1 MGVSNVN
8 NLNKIDLTKLV
19 LAQKSRQ
26 AKSNQPAYMQM
37 TGSIFNAPEVKQQQE
52 TTNLNTLNTK
62 KSLSELTKKTSTSNS
77 TTNKTEGKDKEEN
90 VDQGSVKSQGN
101 QAKKGTTQTEKDS
114 REVKTINSE
123 SKKLNKDIKQE
134 DKKFQAQ
141 LKQQQAAFQKDS
153 AKLEKLSQETEE
165 TQTEIDNAQN
175 ELDSLLGSSTFTIS
189 RGDGTQGGQ
198 STNPNQDKIDQ
209 LQKFI
214 GSKSNLVQNN
224 GKQIYSLQRSSSR
237 TLSRMN
243 RTNANFVKIHKKNT
257 KAIQQNQNETSSVI
271 KTATKVEQW
280 SAIAEQGGKAL
291 DLVGQG
297 LVTAGQALASS
308 GNPVTAA
315 IGSAMIATGTVMSK
329 VGTVAEMLGQY
340 GQTAANITKTA
351 AYAAEG
357 NLAGA
362 MTSAAAAIQSGAA
375 AQKSTK
381 GLGDNFKAIDQRATD
396 ATNKAAAN
404 AAAKQTV
411 KQTQQ
416 DAVDKLGANATKEQ
430 IKQAKSEAL
439 GGMTKKEMKQSISGK
454 LQEQMAN
461 KEISSKDLF
470 KDIKNKSINSNST
483 VANAKKEAIDNFSSN
498 VKAANGTITNGV
510 VTGLDKKARKE
521 VGKKTVTGFTN
532 TASVAKKSTQ
542 KFDFQKLSQGLMSTA
557 ALFSAQNTNT
567 QGTHRGYA
575 AQWDLNADPKMRR
588 IRNARMASVRHAAY
602 A

>member
-8 NLNKIDLTKLV
+8 NLNKIDLTKLA

-62 KSLSELTKKTSTSNS
+62 KSLNELTKKTSTSNS

-114 REVKTINSE
+114 REVKRINSE

-141 LKQQQAAFQKDS
+141 LKQQQVAFQKDS

-257 KAIQQNQNETSSVI
+257 KAIQQNQNETSNVV
-271 KTATKVEQW
+271 KFATKLEQW

-291 DLVGQG
+291 DFAGQG
-297 LVTAGQALASS
+297 MVAAGQAIAS
-308 GNPVTAA
+308 TAWGA
-315 IGSAMIATGTVMSK
+315 AVGAAMIATGTVMSK

-381 GLGDNFKAIDQRATD
+381 GLSNNFKAIDQRATD

-404 AAAKQTV
+404 AAAKQAV
-411 KQTQQ
+411 KNM
-416 DAVDKLGANATKEQ
+416 DAEQ
-430 IKQAKSEAL
+430 L
-439 GGMTKKEMKQSISGK
+439 GGMTKKEMKKSISGE
-454 LQEQMAN
+454 LQGQLAN
-461 KEISSKDLF
+461 NEINSKDLF
-470 KDIKNKSINSNST
+470 NDVKNKSIKSNDA
-483 VANAKKEAIDNFSSN
+483 VNGARD
-498 VKAANGTITNGV
+498 KAAAAFKENVYAAKGSLDAPNGV

-542 KFDFQKLSQGLMSTA
+542 KLDFQKLSQGLMSTV
-557 ALFSAQNTNT
+557 ALLSAQNTNT
-567 QGTHRGYA
+567 QGTHKGYA

>member
-8 NLNKIDLTKLV
+8 NLNKIDLTKLA

-62 KSLSELTKKTSTSNS
+62 KSLSELTKKTSNS

-101 QAKKGTTQTEKDS
+101 QAKKGTAQTEKDS

-257 KAIQQNQNETSSVI
+257 KAIQQNQNEASGII

-315 IGSAMIATGTVMSK
+315 VGTAMIATGTVMSK

-381 GLGDNFKAIDQRATD
+381 GLGDNFKAIDQRATN

-404 AAAKQTV
+404 AAAKQAV
-411 KQTQQ
+411 KNM
-416 DAVDKLGANATKEQ
+416 DAEQ
-430 IKQAKSEAL
+430 L
-439 GGMTKKEMKQSISGK
+439 GGMTKKEMKKSISGE
-454 LQEQMAN
+454 LQGQLAN
-461 KEISSKDLF
+461 NEINSKDLF
-470 KDIKNKSINSNST
+470 NDVKNKSIKSNDA
-483 VANAKKEAIDNFSSN
+483 VNGARD
-498 VKAANGTITNGV
+498 KAAAAFKENVYAAKGSLDVPNGV

-567 QGTHRGYA
+567 QGTHKGYA

>member
-101 QAKKGTTQTEKDS
+101 QAKKGTAQTEKDS

-257 KAIQQNQNETSSVI
+257 KAIQQNQNETSNVV
-271 KTATKVEQW
+271 KFATKLEQW

-291 DLVGQG
+291 DLAGQG
-297 LVTAGQALASS
+297 MVAAGQAIAS
-308 GNPVTAA
+308 TAWGA
-315 IGSAMIATGTVMSK
+315 AVGAAMIATGTVMSK

-381 GLGDNFKAIDQRATD
+381 GLGDNFKAIDQRATN

-404 AAAKQTV
+404 AAAKQAV
-411 KQTQQ
+411 KNM
-416 DAVDKLGANATKEQ
+416 DAEQ
-430 IKQAKSEAL
+430 L
-439 GGMTKKEMKQSISGK
+439 GGMTKKEMKKSISGE
-454 LQEQMAN
+454 LQGQLAN
-461 KEISSKDLF
+461 NEINSKDLF
-470 KDIKNKSINSNST
+470 NDVKNKSIKSNDA
-483 VANAKKEAIDNFSSN
+483 VNGARD
-498 VKAANGTITNGV
+498 KAAAAFKENVYAAKGSLDVPNGV

>member
-8 NLNKIDLTKLV
+8 NLNKIDLTKLA

-62 KSLSELTKKTSTSNS
+62 KSLNELTKKTSTSNS

-123 SKKLNKDIKQE
+123 SKKLNKNIKQE

-257 KAIQQNQNETSSVI
+257 KAIQQNQNETSNVV
-271 KTATKVEQW
+271 KFATKLEQW

-291 DLVGQG
+291 DFAGQG
-297 LVTAGQALASS
+297 MVAAGQAIAS
-308 GNPVTAA
+308 TAWGA
-315 IGSAMIATGTVMSK
+315 AVGAAMIATGTVMSK

-381 GLGDNFKAIDQRATD
+381 GLSNNFKAIDQRATN

-404 AAAKQTV
+404 AAAK
-411 KQTQQ
+411 K
-416 DAVDKLGANATKEQ
+416 
-430 IKQAKSEAL
+430 
-439 GGMTKKEMKQSISGK
+439 SISGE
-454 LQEQMAN
+454 LQGQLAN
-461 KEISSKDLF
+461 NEINSKDLF
-470 KDIKNKSINSNST
+470 NDVKNKSIKSNDA
-483 VANAKKEAIDNFSSN
+483 VNGARD
-498 VKAANGTITNGV
+498 KAAAAFKENVYAAKGSLDVQNGV

-567 QGTHRGYA
+567 QGTHKGYA
-575 AQWDLNADPKMRR
+575 AQWNLNADPKMRR

>member
-8 NLNKIDLTKLV
+8 NLNKIDLTKLA

-101 QAKKGTTQTEKDS
+101 QAKKGTAQTEKDS

-257 KAIQQNQNETSSVI
+257 KAIQQNQNEASGII

-315 IGSAMIATGTVMSK
+315 VGTAMIATGTVMSK

-381 GLGDNFKAIDQRATD
+381 GLGDNFKAIDQRATN

-404 AAAKQTV
+404 AAAKQAV
-411 KQTQQ
+411 KNM
-416 DAVDKLGANATKEQ
+416 DAEQ
-430 IKQAKSEAL
+430 L
-439 GGMTKKEMKQSISGK
+439 GGMTKKEMKKSISGE
-454 LQEQMAN
+454 LQGQLAN
-461 KEISSKDLF
+461 NEINSKDLF
-470 KDIKNKSINSNST
+470 NDVKNKSIKSNDA
-483 VANAKKEAIDNFSSN
+483 VNGARD
-498 VKAANGTITNGV
+498 KAAAAFKENVYAAKGSLDVPNGV

>member
-8 NLNKIDLTKLV
+8 NLNKIDLTKLA
-19 LAQKSRQ
+19 LAQKSRL

-62 KSLSELTKKTSTSNS
+62 KSLNELTKKTSTSNS

-114 REVKTINSE
+114 REVKRINSE

-257 KAIQQNQNETSSVI
+257 KAIQQNQNETSNVV
-271 KTATKVEQW
+271 KFATKLEQW

-291 DLVGQG
+291 DLAGQG
-297 LVTAGQALASS
+297 MVAAGQAIAS
-308 GNPVTAA
+308 TAWGA
-315 IGSAMIATGTVMSK
+315 AVGAAMIATGTVMSK

-381 GLGDNFKAIDQRATD
+381 GLSNNFKAIDQRATD

-404 AAAKQTV
+404 AAAKQAV
-411 KQTQQ
+411 KNM
-416 DAVDKLGANATKEQ
+416 DAEQ
-430 IKQAKSEAL
+430 L
-439 GGMTKKEMKQSISGK
+439 GGMTKKEMKKSISGE
-454 LQEQMAN
+454 LQGQLAN
-461 KEISSKDLF
+461 NEINSKDLF
-470 KDIKNKSINSNST
+470 NDVKNKSIKSNDA
-483 VANAKKEAIDNFSSN
+483 VNGARD
-498 VKAANGTITNGV
+498 KAAAAFKENVYAAKGSLDAPNGV

-567 QGTHRGYA
+567 QGTHKGYA

>member
-257 KAIQQNQNETSSVI
+257 KAIQQNQNETSGII

-315 IGSAMIATGTVMSK
+315 VGTAMIATGTVMSK

-404 AAAKQTV
+404 AAAKQAV
-411 KQTQQ
+411 KNM
-416 DAVDKLGANATKEQ
+416 DAEQ
-430 IKQAKSEAL
+430 L
-439 GGMTKKEMKQSISGK
+439 GGMTKKEMKKSISGE
-454 LQEQMAN
+454 LQGQLAN
-461 KEISSKDLF
+461 NEINSKDLF
-470 KDIKNKSINSNST
+470 NDVKNKSIKSNDA
-483 VANAKKEAIDNFSSN
+483 VNGARD
-498 VKAANGTITNGV
+498 KAAAAFKENVYAAKGSLDVQNGV

-567 QGTHRGYA
+567 QGTHKGYA

>member
-8 NLNKIDLTKLV
+8 NLNKIDLTKLA

-62 KSLSELTKKTSTSNS
+62 KSLNELTKKTSTSNS

-101 QAKKGTTQTEKDS
+101 QAKKGTTQTEKDF

-257 KAIQQNQNETSSVI
+257 KAIQQNQNETSNVV
-271 KTATKVEQW
+271 KFATKLEQW

-291 DLVGQG
+291 DLAGQG
-297 LVTAGQALASS
+297 MVAAGQAIAS
-308 GNPVTAA
+308 TAWGA
-315 IGSAMIATGTVMSK
+315 AVGAAMIATGTVMSK

-340 GQTAANITKTA
+340 GQTAANVTKTA

-381 GLGDNFKAIDQRATD
+381 GLSNNFKAIDQRATD

-404 AAAKQTV
+404 AAAKQAV
-411 KQTQQ
+411 KNM
-416 DAVDKLGANATKEQ
+416 DAEQ
-430 IKQAKSEAL
+430 L
-439 GGMTKKEMKQSISGK
+439 GGMTKKEMKKSISGE
-454 LQEQMAN
+454 LQGQLAN
-461 KEISSKDLF
+461 NEINSKDLF
-470 KDIKNKSINSNST
+470 NDVKNKSIKSNDA
-483 VANAKKEAIDNFSSN
+483 VNGARD
-498 VKAANGTITNGV
+498 KAAAAFKENVYAAKGSLDAPNGV

-542 KFDFQKLSQGLMSTA
+542 KLDFQKLSQGLMSTV
-557 ALFSAQNTNT
+557 ALLSAQNTNT
-567 QGTHRGYA
+567 QGTHKGYA

>member
-8 NLNKIDLTKLV
+8 NLNKIDLTKLA
-19 LAQKSRQ
+19 LAQKSRL

-62 KSLSELTKKTSTSNS
+62 KSLNELTKKTSTSNS
-77 TTNKTEGKDKEEN
+77 TTNKTESKDKEEN

-214 GSKSNLVQNN
+214 GSKSTLVQNN

-257 KAIQQNQNETSSVI
+257 KAIQQNQNETSNVV
-271 KTATKVEQW
+271 KFATKLEQW

-291 DLVGQG
+291 DLAGQG
-297 LVTAGQALASS
+297 MVAAGQAIAS
-308 GNPVTAA
+308 TAWGA
-315 IGSAMIATGTVMSK
+315 AVGAAMIATGTVMSK

-381 GLGDNFKAIDQRATD
+381 GLSNNFKAIDQRATD

-404 AAAKQTV
+404 AAAKQAV
-411 KQTQQ
+411 KNM
-416 DAVDKLGANATKEQ
+416 DAEQ
-430 IKQAKSEAL
+430 L
-439 GGMTKKEMKQSISGK
+439 GGMTKKEMKKSISGE
-454 LQEQMAN
+454 LQGQLAN
-461 KEISSKDLF
+461 NEINSKDLF
-470 KDIKNKSINSNST
+470 NDVKNKSIKSNDA
-483 VANAKKEAIDNFSSN
+483 VNGARD
-498 VKAANGTITNGV
+498 KAAAAFKENVYAAKGSLDVQNGV

-567 QGTHRGYA
+567 QGTHKGYA

>member
-8 NLNKIDLTKLV
+8 NLNKIDLTKLA
-19 LAQKSRQ
+19 LAQKSRL

-198 STNPNQDKIDQ
+198 STNPNQDKIAQ

-257 KAIQQNQNETSSVI
+257 KAIQQNQNETSGII

-315 IGSAMIATGTVMSK
+315 VGTAMIATGTVMSK

-470 KDIKNKSINSNST
+470 NDIKNKSISSNSA

>member
-8 NLNKIDLTKLV
+8 NLNKIDLTKLA
-19 LAQKSRQ
+19 LAQKSRL

-62 KSLSELTKKTSTSNS
+62 KSLNELTKKTSTSNS

-114 REVKTINSE
+114 REVKRINSE

-257 KAIQQNQNETSSVI
+257 KAIQQNQNETSNVV
-271 KTATKVEQW
+271 KFATKLEQW

-291 DLVGQG
+291 DLAGQG
-297 LVTAGQALASS
+297 MVAAGQAIAS
-308 GNPVTAA
+308 TAWGA
-315 IGSAMIATGTVMSK
+315 AVGAAMIATGTVMSK

-340 GQTAANITKTA
+340 GQTAANVTKTA

-357 NLAGA
+357 NLVGA

-381 GLGDNFKAIDQRATD
+381 GLSNNFKAIDQRATD

-404 AAAKQTV
+404 AAAKQAV
-411 KQTQQ
+411 KNM
-416 DAVDKLGANATKEQ
+416 DAEQ
-430 IKQAKSEAL
+430 L
-439 GGMTKKEMKQSISGK
+439 GGMTKKEMKKSISGE
-454 LQEQMAN
+454 LQGQLAN
-461 KEISSKDLF
+461 NEINSKDLF
-470 KDIKNKSINSNST
+470 NDVKNKSIKSNDA
-483 VANAKKEAIDNFSSN
+483 VNGARD
-498 VKAANGTITNGV
+498 KAAAAFKENVYAAKGSLDAPNGV

-567 QGTHRGYA
+567 QGTHKGYA

>member
-8 NLNKIDLTKLV
+8 NLNKIDLTKLA
-19 LAQKSRQ
+19 LAQKSRL

-62 KSLSELTKKTSTSNS
+62 KSLNELTKKTSTSNS

-257 KAIQQNQNETSSVI
+257 KAIQQNQNETSNVV
-271 KTATKVEQW
+271 KFATKLEQW

-291 DLVGQG
+291 DFAGQG
-297 LVTAGQALASS
+297 MVAAGQAIAS
-308 GNPVTAA
+308 TAWGA
-315 IGSAMIATGTVMSK
+315 AVGAAMIATGTVMSK
-329 VGTVAEMLGQY
+329 IGTVAEMLGQY
-340 GQTAANITKTA
+340 GQTAANVTKTA

-381 GLGDNFKAIDQRATD
+381 GLSNNFKAIDQRATN

-404 AAAKQTV
+404 AAAKQAV
-411 KQTQQ
+411 KNM
-416 DAVDKLGANATKEQ
+416 DAEQ
-430 IKQAKSEAL
+430 L
-439 GGMTKKEMKQSISGK
+439 GGMTKKEMKKSISGE
-454 LQEQMAN
+454 LQGQLAN
-461 KEISSKDLF
+461 NEINSKDLF
-470 KDIKNKSINSNST
+470 NDVKNKSIKSNDA
-483 VANAKKEAIDNFSSN
+483 VNGARD
-498 VKAANGTITNGV
+498 KAAAAFKENVYAAKGSLDVQNGV

-567 QGTHRGYA
+567 QETHKGYA

>member
-8 NLNKIDLTKLV
+8 NLNKIDLTKLA

-62 KSLSELTKKTSTSNS
+62 KSLNELTKKTSTSNS

-114 REVKTINSE
+114 REVKRINSE

-257 KAIQQNQNETSSVI
+257 KAIQQNQNETSNVV
-271 KTATKVEQW
+271 KFATKLEQW

-291 DLVGQG
+291 DLAGQG
-297 LVTAGQALASS
+297 MVAAGQAIAS
-308 GNPVTAA
+308 TAWGA
-315 IGSAMIATGTVMSK
+315 AVGAAMIATGTVMSK

-381 GLGDNFKAIDQRATD
+381 GLSNNFKAIDQRATN

-404 AAAKQTV
+404 AAAKQAV
-411 KQTQQ
+411 KNM
-416 DAVDKLGANATKEQ
+416 DAEQ
-430 IKQAKSEAL
+430 L
-439 GGMTKKEMKQSISGK
+439 GGMTKKEMKKSISGE
-454 LQEQMAN
+454 LQGQLAN
-461 KEISSKDLF
+461 NEINSKDLF
-470 KDIKNKSINSNST
+470 NDVKNKSIKSNDA
-483 VANAKKEAIDNFSSN
+483 VNGARD
-498 VKAANGTITNGV
+498 KAAAAFKENVYAAKGSLDVQNGV

-542 KFDFQKLSQGLMSTA
+542 KFNFQKLSQGLMSTV
-557 ALFSAQNTNT
+557 ALLSAQNTNT
-567 QGTHRGYA
+567 QGTHKGYA

>member
-1 MGVSNVN
+1 
-8 NLNKIDLTKLV
+8 
-19 LAQKSRQ
+19 
-26 AKSNQPAYMQM
+26 
-37 TGSIFNAPEVKQQQE
+37 
-52 TTNLNTLNTK
+52 
-62 KSLSELTKKTSTSNS
+62 
-77 TTNKTEGKDKEEN
+77 
-90 VDQGSVKSQGN
+90 
-101 QAKKGTTQTEKDS
+101 
-114 REVKTINSE
+114 
-123 SKKLNKDIKQE
+123 
-134 DKKFQAQ
+134 
-141 LKQQQAAFQKDS
+141 
-153 AKLEKLSQETEE
+153 
-165 TQTEIDNAQN
+165 
-175 ELDSLLGSSTFTIS
+175 
-189 RGDGTQGGQ
+189 
-198 STNPNQDKIDQ
+198 
-209 LQKFI
+209 
-214 GSKSNLVQNN
+214 
-224 GKQIYSLQRSSSR
+224 
-237 TLSRMN
+237 MN

-257 KAIQQNQNETSSVI
+257 KAIQQNQNETSNVV
-271 KTATKVEQW
+271 KFATKLEQW

-291 DLVGQG
+291 DFAGQG
-297 LVTAGQALASS
+297 MVAAGQAIAS
-308 GNPVTAA
+308 TAWGA
-315 IGSAMIATGTVMSK
+315 AVGAAMIATGTVMSK

-381 GLGDNFKAIDQRATD
+381 GLSDNFKAIDQRATD

-430 IKQAKSEAL
+430 IKLAKSEAL

-470 KDIKNKSINSNST
+470 KDIKNKSINSNSAVT
-483 VANAKKEAIDNFSSN
+483 NAKNEAISSFSSN
-498 VKAANGTITNGV
+498 VQAANGTITNGV

-567 QGTHRGYA
+567 QGTHKGYA

>member
-8 NLNKIDLTKLV
+8 NLNKIDLTKLA

>member
-8 NLNKIDLTKLV
+8 NLNKIDLTKLA
-19 LAQKSRQ
+19 LAQKSRL

-62 KSLSELTKKTSTSNS
+62 KSLNELTKKTSTSNS

-114 REVKTINSE
+114 REVKRINSE

-257 KAIQQNQNETSSVI
+257 KAIQQNQNETSNVV
-271 KTATKVEQW
+271 KFATKLEQW

-291 DLVGQG
+291 DFAGQG
-297 LVTAGQALASS
+297 MVAAGQAIAS
-308 GNPVTAA
+308 TAWGA
-315 IGSAMIATGTVMSK
+315 AVGAAMIATGTVMSK

-340 GQTAANITKTA
+340 GQTAANVTKTA

-381 GLGDNFKAIDQRATD
+381 GLSNNFKAIDQRATD

-404 AAAKQTV
+404 AAAKQAV
-411 KQTQQ
+411 KNM
-416 DAVDKLGANATKEQ
+416 DAEQ
-430 IKQAKSEAL
+430 L
-439 GGMTKKEMKQSISGK
+439 GGMTKKEMKKSISGE
-454 LQEQMAN
+454 LQGQLAN
-461 KEISSKDLF
+461 NEINSKDLF
-470 KDIKNKSINSNST
+470 NDVKNKSIKSNDA
-483 VANAKKEAIDNFSSN
+483 VNGARD
-498 VKAANGTITNGV
+498 KAAAAFKENVYAAKGSLDAPNGV

-557 ALFSAQNTNT
+557 ALLSAQNTNT
-567 QGTHRGYA
+567 QGTHKGYA

>member
-8 NLNKIDLTKLV
+8 NLNKIDLTKLA
-19 LAQKSRQ
+19 LAQKSRL

-62 KSLSELTKKTSTSNS
+62 KSLNELTKKTSTSNS

-101 QAKKGTTQTEKDS
+101 QAKKGTTQTEKDF

-257 KAIQQNQNETSSVI
+257 KAIQQNQNETSNVV
-271 KTATKVEQW
+271 KFATKLEQW

-291 DLVGQG
+291 DLAGQG
-297 LVTAGQALASS
+297 MVAAGQAIAS
-308 GNPVTAA
+308 TAWGA
-315 IGSAMIATGTVMSK
+315 AVGAAMIATGTVMSK

-381 GLGDNFKAIDQRATD
+381 GLSNNFKAIDQRATD

-404 AAAKQTV
+404 AAAKQAV
-411 KQTQQ
+411 KNM
-416 DAVDKLGANATKEQ
+416 DAEQ
-430 IKQAKSEAL
+430 L
-439 GGMTKKEMKQSISGK
+439 GGMTKKEMKKSISGE
-454 LQEQMAN
+454 LQGQLAN
-461 KEISSKDLF
+461 NEINSKDLF
-470 KDIKNKSINSNST
+470 NDVKNKSIKSNDA
-483 VANAKKEAIDNFSSN
+483 VNGARD
-498 VKAANGTITNGV
+498 KAAAAFKENVYAAKGSLDAPNGV

-567 QGTHRGYA
+567 QGTHKGYA

>member
-8 NLNKIDLTKLV
+8 NLNKIDLTKLA
-19 LAQKSRQ
+19 LAQKSRL

-62 KSLSELTKKTSTSNS
+62 KSLNELTKKTSTSNS

-101 QAKKGTTQTEKDS
+101 QAKKGTTQTEKDF

-257 KAIQQNQNETSSVI
+257 KAIQQNQNETSNVV
-271 KTATKVEQW
+271 KFATKLEQW

-291 DLVGQG
+291 DFAGQG
-297 LVTAGQALASS
+297 MVAAGQAIAS
-308 GNPVTAA
+308 TAWGA
-315 IGSAMIATGTVMSK
+315 AVGAAMIATGTVMSK

-340 GQTAANITKTA
+340 GQTAANVTKTA

-381 GLGDNFKAIDQRATD
+381 GLSNNFKAIDQRATD

-404 AAAKQTV
+404 AAAKQAV
-411 KQTQQ
+411 KNM
-416 DAVDKLGANATKEQ
+416 DAEQ
-430 IKQAKSEAL
+430 L
-439 GGMTKKEMKQSISGK
+439 GGMTKKEMKKSISGE
-454 LQEQMAN
+454 LQGQLAN
-461 KEISSKDLF
+461 NEINSKDLF
-470 KDIKNKSINSNST
+470 NDVKNKSIKSNDA
-483 VANAKKEAIDNFSSN
+483 VNGARD
-498 VKAANGTITNGV
+498 KAAAAFKENVYAAKGSLDVQNGV

-542 KFDFQKLSQGLMSTA
+542 KLDFQKLSQGLMSTV
-557 ALFSAQNTNT
+557 ALLSAQNTNT
-567 QGTHRGYA
+567 QGTHKGYA

>member
-8 NLNKIDLTKLV
+8 NLNKIDLTKLA
-19 LAQKSRQ
+19 LAQKSRL

-62 KSLSELTKKTSTSNS
+62 KSLNELTKKTSTSNL

-114 REVKTINSE
+114 REVKRINSE

-198 STNPNQDKIDQ
+198 ATNPNQDKIDQ

-257 KAIQQNQNETSSVI
+257 KAIQQNQNETSNVV
-271 KTATKVEQW
+271 KFATKLEQW

-291 DLVGQG
+291 DFAGQG
-297 LVTAGQALASS
+297 MVAAGQAIAS
-308 GNPVTAA
+308 TAWGA
-315 IGSAMIATGTVMSK
+315 TVGAAMIATGTVMSK

-340 GQTAANITKTA
+340 GQTAANVTKTA

-381 GLGDNFKAIDQRATD
+381 GLSDNFKAIDQRATD

-404 AAAKQTV
+404 AAAKQAV
-411 KQTQQ
+411 KNM
-416 DAVDKLGANATKEQ
+416 DAEQ
-430 IKQAKSEAL
+430 L
-439 GGMTKKEMKQSISGK
+439 GGMTKKEMKKSISGE
-454 LQEQMAN
+454 LQGQLAN
-461 KEISSKDLF
+461 NEINSKDLF
-470 KDIKNKSINSNST
+470 DDVKNKSIKSNDA
-483 VANAKKEAIDNFSSN
+483 VNGARD
-498 VKAANGTITNGV
+498 KAAAAFKENVYAAKGSLDVQNGV

-567 QGTHRGYA
+567 QGTHKGYA

>member
-8 NLNKIDLTKLV
+8 NLNKIDLTKLA
-19 LAQKSRQ
+19 LTQKSRQ

-62 KSLSELTKKTSTSNS
+62 KSLNELTKKTSTSNS

-114 REVKTINSE
+114 REVKRINSE

-257 KAIQQNQNETSSVI
+257 KAIQQNQNETSNVV
-271 KTATKVEQW
+271 KFATKLEQW

-291 DLVGQG
+291 DLAGQG
-297 LVTAGQALASS
+297 MVAAGQAIAS
-308 GNPVTAA
+308 TAWGA
-315 IGSAMIATGTVMSK
+315 AVGAAMIATGTVMSK

-381 GLGDNFKAIDQRATD
+381 GLSNNFKAIDQRATD

-404 AAAKQTV
+404 AAAKQAV
-411 KQTQQ
+411 KNM
-416 DAVDKLGANATKEQ
+416 DAEQ
-430 IKQAKSEAL
+430 L
-439 GGMTKKEMKQSISGK
+439 GGMTKKEMKKSISGE
-454 LQEQMAN
+454 LQGQLAN
-461 KEISSKDLF
+461 NEINSKDLF
-470 KDIKNKSINSNST
+470 NDVKNKSIKSNDA
-483 VANAKKEAIDNFSSN
+483 VNGARD
-498 VKAANGTITNGV
+498 KAAAAFKENVYAAKGSLDVQNGV

-542 KFDFQKLSQGLMSTA
+542 KLDFQKLSQGLMSTV
-557 ALFSAQNTNT
+557 ALLSAQNTNT
-567 QGTHRGYA
+567 QGTHKGYA

>member
-8 NLNKIDLTKLV
+8 NLNKIDLTKLA

-101 QAKKGTTQTEKDS
+101 QAKKGTAQTEKDS

-165 TQTEIDNAQN
+165 TQTEINNAQN

-257 KAIQQNQNETSSVI
+257 KAIQQNQNETSNVV
-271 KTATKVEQW
+271 KFATKLEQW

-291 DLVGQG
+291 DFAGQG
-297 LVTAGQALASS
+297 MVAAGQAIAS
-308 GNPVTAA
+308 TAWGA
-315 IGSAMIATGTVMSK
+315 AVGAAMIATGTVMSK

-381 GLGDNFKAIDQRATD
+381 GLGENFEAIDKRATN

-404 AAAKQTV
+404 AAAKQAV
-411 KQTQQ
+411 KNM
-416 DAVDKLGANATKEQ
+416 DAEQ
-430 IKQAKSEAL
+430 L
-439 GGMTKKEMKQSISGK
+439 GGMTKKEMKKSISGE
-454 LQEQMAN
+454 LQGQLAN
-461 KEISSKDLF
+461 NEINSKDLF
-470 KDIKNKSINSNST
+470 NDVKNKSIKSNDA
-483 VANAKKEAIDNFSSN
+483 VNGARD
-498 VKAANGTITNGV
+498 KAAAAFKENVYAAKGSLDVPNGV

-567 QGTHRGYA
+567 QGTHKGYA

>member
-8 NLNKIDLTKLV
+8 NLNKIDLTKLA

-62 KSLSELTKKTSTSNS
+62 KSLNELTKKTSTSNS

-101 QAKKGTTQTEKDS
+101 QAKKGTTQTEKDF

-198 STNPNQDKIDQ
+198 ATNPNQDKIDQ

-257 KAIQQNQNETSSVI
+257 KAIQQNQNETSNVV
-271 KTATKVEQW
+271 KFATKLEQW

-291 DLVGQG
+291 DFAGQG
-297 LVTAGQALASS
+297 MVAAGQAIAS
-308 GNPVTAA
+308 TAWGA
-315 IGSAMIATGTVMSK
+315 AVGAAMIATGTVMSK

-340 GQTAANITKTA
+340 GQTAANVTKTA

-375 AQKSTK
+375 A
-381 GLGDNFKAIDQRATD
+381 
-396 ATNKAAAN
+396 
-404 AAAKQTV
+404 
-411 KQTQQ
+411 
-416 DAVDKLGANATKEQ
+416 
-430 IKQAKSEAL
+430 KQAVKNMDAEQL
-439 GGMTKKEMKQSISGK
+439 GGMTKKEMKKSISGE
-454 LQEQMAN
+454 LQGQLAN
-461 KEISSKDLF
+461 NEINSKDLF
-470 KDIKNKSINSNST
+470 DDVKNKSIKSNDA
-483 VANAKKEAIDNFSSN
+483 VNGARD
-498 VKAANGTITNGV
+498 KAAAAFKENVYAAKGSLDVQNGV

-567 QGTHRGYA
+567 QGTHKGYA

>member
-8 NLNKIDLTKLV
+8 NLNKIDLTKLA

-62 KSLSELTKKTSTSNS
+62 KSLNELTKKTSTSNS

-257 KAIQQNQNETSSVI
+257 KAIQQNQNETSNVV
-271 KTATKVEQW
+271 KFATKLEQW

-291 DLVGQG
+291 DLAGQG
-297 LVTAGQALASS
+297 MVAAGQAIAS
-308 GNPVTAA
+308 TAWGA
-315 IGSAMIATGTVMSK
+315 AVGAAMIATGTVMSK

-340 GQTAANITKTA
+340 GQTAANVTKTA

-381 GLGDNFKAIDQRATD
+381 GLSNNFKAIDQRATD

-404 AAAKQTV
+404 AAAKQAV
-411 KQTQQ
+411 KNM
-416 DAVDKLGANATKEQ
+416 DAEQ
-430 IKQAKSEAL
+430 L
-439 GGMTKKEMKQSISGK
+439 GGMTKKEMKKSISGE
-454 LQEQMAN
+454 LQGQLAN
-461 KEISSKDLF
+461 NEINSKDLF
-470 KDIKNKSINSNST
+470 NDVKNKSIKSNDA
-483 VANAKKEAIDNFSSN
+483 VNGARD
-498 VKAANGTITNGV
+498 KAAAAFKENVYAAKGSLDAPNGV

-542 KFDFQKLSQGLMSTA
+542 KLDFQKLSQGLMSTV
-557 ALFSAQNTNT
+557 ALLSAQNTNT
-567 QGTHRGYA
+567 QGTHKGYA

>member
-257 KAIQQNQNETSSVI
+257 KAIQQNQNETSNVV
-271 KTATKVEQW
+271 KFATKLEQW

-291 DLVGQG
+291 DLAGQG
-297 LVTAGQALASS
+297 MVAAGQAIAS
-308 GNPVTAA
+308 TAWGA
-315 IGSAMIATGTVMSK
+315 AVGAAMIATGTVMSK

-357 NLAGA
+357 NLVGA

-381 GLGDNFKAIDQRATD
+381 GLGDNFKAIDQRATN

-404 AAAKQTV
+404 AAAKQAV
-411 KQTQQ
+411 KNM
-416 DAVDKLGANATKEQ
+416 DAEQ
-430 IKQAKSEAL
+430 L
-439 GGMTKKEMKQSISGK
+439 GGMTKKEMKKSISGE
-454 LQEQMAN
+454 LQGQLAN
-461 KEISSKDLF
+461 NEINSKDLF
-470 KDIKNKSINSNST
+470 NDVKNKSIKSNDA
-483 VANAKKEAIDNFSSN
+483 VNGARD
-498 VKAANGTITNGV
+498 KAAAAFKENVYAAKGSLDVPNGV

-567 QGTHRGYA
+567 QGTHKGYA

>member
-101 QAKKGTTQTEKDS
+101 QAKKGTAQTEKDS

-165 TQTEIDNAQN
+165 TQTEINNAQN

-257 KAIQQNQNETSSVI
+257 KAIQQNQNETSNVV
-271 KTATKVEQW
+271 KFATKLEQW

-291 DLVGQG
+291 DFAGQG
-297 LVTAGQALASS
+297 MVAAGQAIAS
-308 GNPVTAA
+308 TAWGA
-315 IGSAMIATGTVMSK
+315 AVGAAMIATGTVMSK

-381 GLGDNFKAIDQRATD
+381 GLSNNFKAIDQRATN

-404 AAAKQTV
+404 AAAKQAV
-411 KQTQQ
+411 KNM
-416 DAVDKLGANATKEQ
+416 DAEQ
-430 IKQAKSEAL
+430 L
-439 GGMTKKEMKQSISGK
+439 GGMTKKEMKKSISGE
-454 LQEQMAN
+454 LQGQLAN
-461 KEISSKDLF
+461 NEINSKDLF
-470 KDIKNKSINSNST
+470 NDVKNKSIKSNDA
-483 VANAKKEAIDNFSSN
+483 VNGARD
-498 VKAANGTITNGV
+498 KAAAAFKENVYAAKGSLDVQNGV

-567 QGTHRGYA
+567 QGTHKGYA

>member
-8 NLNKIDLTKLV
+8 NLNKIDLTKLA

-62 KSLSELTKKTSTSNS
+62 KSLNELTKKTSTSNS

-101 QAKKGTTQTEKDS
+101 QAKKGTTQTEKDF

-257 KAIQQNQNETSSVI
+257 KAIQQNQNETSNVV
-271 KTATKVEQW
+271 KFATKLEQW

-291 DLVGQG
+291 DLAGQG
-297 LVTAGQALASS
+297 MVAAGQAIAS
-308 GNPVTAA
+308 TAWGEA
-315 IGSAMIATGTVMSK
+315 VGAAMIATGTVMSK

-340 GQTAANITKTA
+340 GQTAANVTKTA

-381 GLGDNFKAIDQRATD
+381 GLSNNFKAIDQRATD

-404 AAAKQTV
+404 AAAKQAV
-411 KQTQQ
+411 KNM
-416 DAVDKLGANATKEQ
+416 DAEQ
-430 IKQAKSEAL
+430 L
-439 GGMTKKEMKQSISGK
+439 GGMTKKEMKKSISGE
-454 LQEQMAN
+454 LQGQLAN
-461 KEISSKDLF
+461 NEINSKDLF
-470 KDIKNKSINSNST
+470 NDVKNKSIKSNDA
-483 VANAKKEAIDNFSSN
+483 VNGARD
-498 VKAANGTITNGV
+498 KAAAAFKENVYAAKGSLDVQNGV

-542 KFDFQKLSQGLMSTA
+542 KLDFQKLSQGLMSTV
-557 ALFSAQNTNT
+557 ALLSAQNTNT
-567 QGTHRGYA
+567 QGTHKGYA

>member
-8 NLNKIDLTKLV
+8 NLNKIDLTKLA

-37 TGSIFNAPEVKQQQE
+37 TSSIFNAPEVKQQQE

-62 KSLSELTKKTSTSNS
+62 KSLNELTKKTSTSNS

-101 QAKKGTTQTEKDS
+101 QAKKGTTQTEKDF

-123 SKKLNKDIKQE
+123 SKKLNKNIKQE

-257 KAIQQNQNETSSVI
+257 KAIQQNQNETSNVV
-271 KTATKVEQW
+271 KFATKLEQW

-291 DLVGQG
+291 DFAGQG
-297 LVTAGQALASS
+297 MVAAGQAIAS
-308 GNPVTAA
+308 TAWGA
-315 IGSAMIATGTVMSK
+315 AVGAAMIATGTVMSK

-340 GQTAANITKTA
+340 GQTAANVTKTA

-381 GLGDNFKAIDQRATD
+381 GLSNNFKAIDQRATD

-404 AAAKQTV
+404 AAAKQAV
-411 KQTQQ
+411 KNM
-416 DAVDKLGANATKEQ
+416 DAEQ
-430 IKQAKSEAL
+430 L
-439 GGMTKKEMKQSISGK
+439 GGMTKKEMKKSISGE
-454 LQEQMAN
+454 LQGQLAN
-461 KEISSKDLF
+461 NEINSKDLF
-470 KDIKNKSINSNST
+470 NDVKNKSIKSNDA
-483 VANAKKEAIDNFSSN
+483 VNGARD
-498 VKAANGTITNGV
+498 KAAAAFKENVYAAKGSLDAPNGV

-542 KFDFQKLSQGLMSTA
+542 KLDFQKLSQGLMSTV
-557 ALFSAQNTNT
+557 ALLSAQNTNT
-567 QGTHRGYA
+567 QGTHKGYA

>member
-8 NLNKIDLTKLV
+8 NLNKIDLTKLA
-19 LAQKSRQ
+19 LAQKSRL

-62 KSLSELTKKTSTSNS
+62 KSLNELTKKTSTSNS

-257 KAIQQNQNETSSVI
+257 KAIQQNQNETSNVV
-271 KTATKVEQW
+271 KFATKLEQW

-291 DLVGQG
+291 DLAGQG
-297 LVTAGQALASS
+297 MVAAGQAIAS
-308 GNPVTAA
+308 TAWGA
-315 IGSAMIATGTVMSK
+315 AVGAAMIATGTVMSK

-381 GLGDNFKAIDQRATD
+381 GLSNNFKAIDQRATD

-404 AAAKQTV
+404 AAAKQAV
-411 KQTQQ
+411 KNM
-416 DAVDKLGANATKEQ
+416 DAEQ
-430 IKQAKSEAL
+430 L
-439 GGMTKKEMKQSISGK
+439 GGMTKKEMKKSISGE
-454 LQEQMAN
+454 LQGQLAN
-461 KEISSKDLF
+461 NEINSKDLF
-470 KDIKNKSINSNST
+470 NDVKNKSIKSNDA
-483 VANAKKEAIDNFSSN
+483 VNGARD
-498 VKAANGTITNGV
+498 KAAAAFKENVYAAKGSLDVQNGV

-542 KFDFQKLSQGLMSTA
+542 KLDFQKLSQGLMSTV
-557 ALFSAQNTNT
+557 ALLSAQNTNT
-567 QGTHRGYA
+567 QGTHKGYA

>member
-8 NLNKIDLTKLV
+8 NLNKIDLTKLA
-19 LAQKSRQ
+19 LAQKSRL

-62 KSLSELTKKTSTSNS
+62 KSLNELTKKTSTSNS

-101 QAKKGTTQTEKDS
+101 QAKKGTTQTEKDF

-257 KAIQQNQNETSSVI
+257 KAIQQNQNETSNVV
-271 KTATKVEQW
+271 KFATKLEQW
-280 SAIAEQGGKAL
+280 SEIAEQGGKAL
-291 DLVGQG
+291 DLAGQG
-297 LVTAGQALASS
+297 MVAAGQAIAS
-308 GNPVTAA
+308 TAWGA
-315 IGSAMIATGTVMSK
+315 AVGAAMIATGTVMSK

-362 MTSAAAAIQSGAA
+362 MTSAAAAIQSGVA
-375 AQKSTK
+375 AQKSTQ
-381 GLGDNFKAIDQRATD
+381 GLSNNFKAIDQRAID

-470 KDIKNKSINSNST
+470 KDIKNKSISSNSA
-483 VANAKKEAIDNFSSN
+483 VANAKKEAIDKFSSN
-498 VKAANGTITNGV
+498 VQAANGTITNGV

-567 QGTHRGYA
+567 QGTHKGYA

>member
-8 NLNKIDLTKLV
+8 NLNKIDLTKLA
-19 LAQKSRQ
+19 LAQKSRL

-62 KSLSELTKKTSTSNS
+62 KSLNELTKKTSTSNS
-77 TTNKTEGKDKEEN
+77 TTNKTEDKDKEEN
-90 VDQGSVKSQGN
+90 IDQGSVKSQGN

-123 SKKLNKDIKQE
+123 SKKLNKNIKQE

-257 KAIQQNQNETSSVI
+257 KAIQQNQNETSNIV
-271 KTATKVEQW
+271 KFATKLEQW

-291 DLVGQG
+291 DFAGQG
-297 LVTAGQALASS
+297 MVAAGQAIAS
-308 GNPVTAA
+308 TAWGA
-315 IGSAMIATGTVMSK
+315 AVGAAMIATGTVMSK

-340 GQTAANITKTA
+340 GQTAANVTKTA

-381 GLGDNFKAIDQRATD
+381 GLSNNFKAIDQRATD

-404 AAAKQTV
+404 AAAKQAV
-411 KQTQQ
+411 KNM
-416 DAVDKLGANATKEQ
+416 DAEQ
-430 IKQAKSEAL
+430 L
-439 GGMTKKEMKQSISGK
+439 GGMTKKEMKKSISGE
-454 LQEQMAN
+454 LQGQLAN
-461 KEISSKDLF
+461 NEINSKDLF
-470 KDIKNKSINSNST
+470 NDVKNKSIKSNDA
-483 VANAKKEAIDNFSSN
+483 VNGARD
-498 VKAANGTITNGV
+498 KAAAAFKENVYAAKGSLDAPNGV

-542 KFDFQKLSQGLMSTA
+542 KLDFQKLSQGLMSTV
-557 ALFSAQNTNT
+557 ALLSAQNTNT
-567 QGTHRGYA
+567 QGTHKGYA

>member
-257 KAIQQNQNETSSVI
+257 KAIQQNQNETSNVV
-271 KTATKVEQW
+271 KFATKLEQW

-291 DLVGQG
+291 DLAGQG
-297 LVTAGQALASS
+297 MVAAGQAIAS
-308 GNPVTAA
+308 TAWGA
-315 IGSAMIATGTVMSK
+315 AVGAAMIATGTVMSK

-381 GLGDNFKAIDQRATD
+381 GLGDNFKAIDQRATN

-404 AAAKQTV
+404 AAAKQAV
-411 KQTQQ
+411 KNM
-416 DAVDKLGANATKEQ
+416 DAEQ
-430 IKQAKSEAL
+430 L
-439 GGMTKKEMKQSISGK
+439 GGMTKKEMKKSISGE
-454 LQEQMAN
+454 LQGQLAN
-461 KEISSKDLF
+461 NEINSKDLF
-470 KDIKNKSINSNST
+470 NDVKNKSIKSNDA
-483 VANAKKEAIDNFSSN
+483 VNGARD
-498 VKAANGTITNGV
+498 KAAAAFKENVYAAKGSLDVPNGV

-567 QGTHRGYA
+567 QGTHKGYA

>member
-8 NLNKIDLTKLV
+8 NLNKIDLTKLA
-19 LAQKSRQ
+19 LAQKSRL

-62 KSLSELTKKTSTSNS
+62 KSLNELTKKTSTSNS

-123 SKKLNKDIKQE
+123 SKKLNKNIKQE

>member
-8 NLNKIDLTKLV
+8 NLNKIDLTKLA
-19 LAQKSRQ
+19 LAQKSRL

-62 KSLSELTKKTSTSNS
+62 KSLNELTKKTSTSNS

-101 QAKKGTTQTEKDS
+101 QAKKGTTQTEKDF

-257 KAIQQNQNETSSVI
+257 KAIQQNQNETSNVV
-271 KTATKVEQW
+271 KFATKLEQW

-291 DLVGQG
+291 DLAGQG
-297 LVTAGQALASS
+297 MVAAGQAIAS
-308 GNPVTAA
+308 TAWGA
-315 IGSAMIATGTVMSK
+315 AVGAAMIATGTVMSK

-381 GLGDNFKAIDQRATD
+381 GLGDNFKAIDQRATN

-470 KDIKNKSINSNST
+470 NDIKNKSISSNSA
-483 VANAKKEAIDNFSSN
+483 VANAKKEAIDKFSSN

-567 QGTHRGYA
+567 QGTHKGYA

>member
-26 AKSNQPAYMQM
+26 SKSNQPAYMQM

-257 KAIQQNQNETSSVI
+257 KAIQQNQNETSNVV
-271 KTATKVEQW
+271 KFATKLEQW

-291 DLVGQG
+291 DFAGQG
-297 LVTAGQALASS
+297 MVAAGQAIAS
-308 GNPVTAA
+308 TAWGA
-315 IGSAMIATGTVMSK
+315 AVGAAMIATGTVMSK

-381 GLGDNFKAIDQRATD
+381 GLGKNFEAIDKRATN

-404 AAAKQTV
+404 AAAKQAV
-411 KQTQQ
+411 KNM
-416 DAVDKLGANATKEQ
+416 DAEQ
-430 IKQAKSEAL
+430 L
-439 GGMTKKEMKQSISGK
+439 GGMTKKEMKKSISGE
-454 LQEQMAN
+454 LQGQLAN
-461 KEISSKDLF
+461 NEINSKDLF
-470 KDIKNKSINSNST
+470 NDVKNKSIKSNDA
-483 VANAKKEAIDNFSSN
+483 VNGARD
-498 VKAANGTITNGV
+498 KAAAAFKENVYAAKGSLDVPNGV

-567 QGTHRGYA
+567 QGTHKGYA

>member
-101 QAKKGTTQTEKDS
+101 QAKKGTAQTEKDS

-257 KAIQQNQNETSSVI
+257 KAIQQNQNETSNVV
-271 KTATKVEQW
+271 KFATKLEQW

-291 DLVGQG
+291 DFAGQG
-297 LVTAGQALASS
+297 MVAAGQAIAS
-308 GNPVTAA
+308 TAWGA
-315 IGSAMIATGTVMSK
+315 AVGAAMIATGTVMSK

-381 GLGDNFKAIDQRATD
+381 GLGKNFEAIDKRATN

-404 AAAKQTV
+404 AAAKQAV
-411 KQTQQ
+411 KNM
-416 DAVDKLGANATKEQ
+416 DAEQ
-430 IKQAKSEAL
+430 L
-439 GGMTKKEMKQSISGK
+439 GGMTKKEMKKSISGE
-454 LQEQMAN
+454 LQGQLAN
-461 KEISSKDLF
+461 NEINSKDLF
-470 KDIKNKSINSNST
+470 NDVKNKSIKSNDA
-483 VANAKKEAIDNFSSN
+483 VNGARD
-498 VKAANGTITNGV
+498 KAAAAFKENVYAAKGSLDVPNGV

-567 QGTHRGYA
+567 QGTHKGYA

>member
-101 QAKKGTTQTEKDS
+101 QAKKGTAQTEKDS

-257 KAIQQNQNETSSVI
+257 KAIQQNQNETSNVV
-271 KTATKVEQW
+271 KFATKLEQW

-291 DLVGQG
+291 DLAGQG
-297 LVTAGQALASS
+297 MVAAGQAIAS
-308 GNPVTAA
+308 TAWGA
-315 IGSAMIATGTVMSK
+315 AVGAAMIATGTVMSK

-381 GLGDNFKAIDQRATD
+381 GLGKNFEAIDKRATN

-404 AAAKQTV
+404 AAAKQAV
-411 KQTQQ
+411 KNM
-416 DAVDKLGANATKEQ
+416 DAEQ
-430 IKQAKSEAL
+430 L
-439 GGMTKKEMKQSISGK
+439 GGMTKKEMKKSISGE
-454 LQEQMAN
+454 LQGQLAN
-461 KEISSKDLF
+461 NEINSKDLF
-470 KDIKNKSINSNST
+470 NDVKNKSIKSNDA
-483 VANAKKEAIDNFSSN
+483 VNGARD
-498 VKAANGTITNGV
+498 KAAAAFKENVYAAKGSLDVPNGV

>member
-8 NLNKIDLTKLV
+8 NLNKIDLTKLA

-52 TTNLNTLNTK
+52 TPNLNTLNTK
-62 KSLSELTKKTSTSNS
+62 KSLNELTKKTSTSNS

-123 SKKLNKDIKQE
+123 SKKLNKNIKQE

-243 RTNANFVKIHKKNT
+243 RTNANFEKIHKKNT
-257 KAIQQNQNETSSVI
+257 KAIQQNQNETSNVV
-271 KTATKVEQW
+271 KFATKLEQW

-291 DLVGQG
+291 DLAGQG
-297 LVTAGQALASS
+297 MVAAGQAIAS
-308 GNPVTAA
+308 TAWGA
-315 IGSAMIATGTVMSK
+315 AVGAAMIATGTVMSK

-381 GLGDNFKAIDQRATD
+381 GLSNNFKAIDQRATD

-404 AAAKQTV
+404 AAAKQAV
-411 KQTQQ
+411 KNM
-416 DAVDKLGANATKEQ
+416 DAEQ
-430 IKQAKSEAL
+430 L
-439 GGMTKKEMKQSISGK
+439 GGMTKKEMKKSISGE
-454 LQEQMAN
+454 LQGQLAN
-461 KEISSKDLF
+461 NEINSKDLF
-470 KDIKNKSINSNST
+470 NDVKNKSIKSNDA
-483 VANAKKEAIDNFSSN
+483 VNGARD
-498 VKAANGTITNGV
+498 KAAAAFKENVYAAKGSLDVQNGV

-542 KFDFQKLSQGLMSTA
+542 KLDFQKLSQGLMSTV
-557 ALFSAQNTNT
+557 ALLSAQNTNT
-567 QGTHRGYA
+567 QGTHKGYA

>member
-8 NLNKIDLTKLV
+8 NLNKIDLTKLA
-19 LAQKSRQ
+19 LAQKSRL

-62 KSLSELTKKTSTSNS
+62 KSLNELTKKTSTSNS

-257 KAIQQNQNETSSVI
+257 KAIQQNQNETSNVV
-271 KTATKVEQW
+271 KFATKLEQW

-291 DLVGQG
+291 DFAGQG
-297 LVTAGQALASS
+297 MVAAGQAIAS
-308 GNPVTAA
+308 TAWGA
-315 IGSAMIATGTVMSK
+315 AVGAAMIATGTVMSK

-381 GLGDNFKAIDQRATD
+381 GLSNNFKAIDQRATD

-404 AAAKQTV
+404 AAAKQAV
-411 KQTQQ
+411 KNM
-416 DAVDKLGANATKEQ
+416 DAEQ
-430 IKQAKSEAL
+430 L
-439 GGMTKKEMKQSISGK
+439 GGMTKKEMKKSISGE
-454 LQEQMAN
+454 LQGQLAN
-461 KEISSKDLF
+461 NEINSKDLF
-470 KDIKNKSINSNST
+470 NDVKNKSIKSNDA
-483 VANAKKEAIDNFSSN
+483 VNGARD
-498 VKAANGTITNGV
+498 KAAAAFKENVYAAKGSLDAPNGV

-542 KFDFQKLSQGLMSTA
+542 KLDFQKLSQGLMSTV
-557 ALFSAQNTNT
+557 ALLSAQNTNT
-567 QGTHRGYA
+567 QGTHKGYA